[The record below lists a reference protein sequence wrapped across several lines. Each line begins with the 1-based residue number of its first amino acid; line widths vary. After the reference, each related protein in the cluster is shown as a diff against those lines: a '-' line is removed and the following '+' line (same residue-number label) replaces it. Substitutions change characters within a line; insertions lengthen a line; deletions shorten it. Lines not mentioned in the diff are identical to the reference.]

1 MTYSNNKSTTYVYDA
16 TGRKLQV
23 EYVNPATTFDYCGNM
38 IYVNGTL
45 DRILVDDGYIEPY
58 EGEMYYSYYLKDHQG
73 NNRVVAYDNG
83 VVAEV
88 NHYYPFGLLF
98 GESEDPE
105 TQKFKYNNKEFDR
118 YHGLDMYDYGARFYD
133 PSICRFTT
141 MDPMCEKYYNLSP
154 YIYCG
159 NNPVRYVDP
168 SGMDWYQDK
177 NGNLIWNSNLTKEN
191 AKDLLSEQEKY
202 LSYSSDGRIYA
213 TDDSGVFFYGDNEGK
228 LKQLLMPEIVVTG
241 HRNPQLYNSLAY
253 SLMGFRGVA
262 DSGQY
267 GPWSPSAMSI
277 EAGISFQFGNAA
289 YSYGLGFISGD
300 NESAIYTNINSS
312 FAGGFKLCFGGYASI
327 DYYNKTP
334 NGATKT
340 GIGVYEN
347 SGMNWNI
354 GLGLISINHGYGT
367 RNGYF
372 SDEYNSYGISLG
384 TGVGFSFGASN
395 STYIKRY

>member
-1 MTYSNNKSTTYVYDA
+1 
-16 TGRKLQV
+16 
-23 EYVNPATTFDYCGNM
+23 
-38 IYVNGTL
+38 
-45 DRILVDDGYIEPY
+45 
-58 EGEMYYSYYLKDHQG
+58 
-73 NNRVVAYDNG
+73 
-83 VVAEV
+83 
-88 NHYYPFGLLF
+88 
-98 GESEDPE
+98 
-105 TQKFKYNNKEFDR
+105 
-118 YHGLDMYDYGARFYD
+118 MYDYGARFYD
-133 PSICRFTT
+133 PGICRFTT
-141 MDPMCEKYYNLSP
+141 MDPMCEKYYHLSP

-327 DYYNKTP
+327 DLYNKQSLKSH
-334 NGATKT
+334 NGISDFEK
-340 GIGVYEN
+340 N
-347 SGMNWNI
+347 GMNW
-354 GLGLISINHGYGT
+354 GLGLGLFGFNYGYGT
-367 RNGYF
+367 NNGY
-372 SDEYNSYGISLG
+372 DNGLYKSYGINIGTGFGMSLG
-384 TGVGFSFGASN
+384 PN
-395 STYIKRY
+395 NIIYIKRY